1 MAMHLEK
8 RFICLNLSSFITLQE
23 RLFRAGLTA
32 SLSGLRLVKND
43 VRRFTPAKNL
53 ARFENEGE
61 SMKGITAKIV
71 SVGGV
76 AIVFFLTPH
85 AVCAQSFATSSGI
98 IKNSAGKLVSDAQV
112 SIEGVDTAQS
122 TEIKS
127 NAAGG
132 DTESDILPGKY
143 TVSAAA
149 EGLTTPQS
157 SNLTLIAAERVHAD
171 FVQSAESQQQQT
183 PPNQLPAAPQPN
195 TPANNANTPSLQD
208 LGFGASQ
215 TQGSAQEQAL
225 LNKRTHML
233 KVHQTLGLITAI
245 PMAATL
251 ITGPQAKAKGKH
263 GEPITEP
270 TSANLD
276 FHMALGGLTTSL
288 YFTTAY
294 YAIFA
299 PKIPG
304 VKPKGAIRLH
314 RDLEWVHGPG
324 MIITPILGIM
334 AYKQEN
340 AGEKVHGI
348 ASAHGAAGY
357 ITAAAYGASIVAV
370 SWPIHWKFWER

>member
-1 MAMHLEK
+1 M
-8 RFICLNLSSFITLQE
+8 
-23 RLFRAGLTA
+23 
-32 SLSGLRLVKND
+32 
-43 VRRFTPAKNL
+43 
-53 ARFENEGE
+53 
-61 SMKGITAKIV
+61 
-71 SVGGV
+71 
-76 AIVFFLTPH
+76 
-85 AVCAQSFATSSGI
+85 
-98 IKNSAGKLVSDAQV
+98 
-112 SIEGVDTAQS
+112 
-122 TEIKS
+122 
-127 NAAGG
+127 
-132 DTESDILPGKY
+132 Y

-149 EGLTTPQS
+149 EGLDSQT
-157 SNLTLIAAERVHAD
+157 SNVTLIAAEGAHAD
-171 FVQSAESQQQQT
+171 FVLRAQAQQQQT

-195 TPANNANTPSLQD
+195 APANNANTPSLED
-208 LGFGASQ
+208 LGFGATQ

-245 PMAATL
+245 PMVATL
-251 ITGPQAKAKGKH
+251 ITGPQAKAKGKN
-263 GEPITEP
+263 GQPITEP

-276 FHMALGGLTTSL
+276 FHMALGGLTTGL